1 VSWVPSALAIGE
13 GDTFEMGRNG
23 KCIVGD
29 KYTRVGETRLAL
41 PARKGLDAG
50 NEGDFLGA

>member
-1 VSWVPSALAIGE
+1 MSWVPSALAIGE